1 MSMDKRQALDSLLA
15 DILREPPLIPTHVT
29 PPPATYFD
37 EPESEAP
44 ATPAPAAHAA
54 PEVRATAEVYAP
66 AEVPASSEVR
76 ATTAVHTSA
85 EMQISAAE
93 EKAVKL
99 AEQSKALLAGL
110 SHDTAIRLRWAMRDI
125 KAKRTKLTPVSS
137 NDLEALL
144 DLGFV
149 AIVDEKPALTDA
161 GFLAL
166 D

>member
-1 MSMDKRQALDSLLA
+1 MSLQKRQALDSLLA
-15 DILREPPLIPTHVT
+15 DILREPPLIPTHATT
-29 PPPATYFD
+29 PPPETYFN
-37 EPESEAP
+37 EPESEVTAARGHEIDAAP
-44 ATPAPAAHAA
+44 QVHAA
-54 PEVRATAEVYAP
+54 DERI
-66 AEVPASSEVR
+66 SEVH
-76 ATTAVHTSA
+76 ASHEVHHTSA
-85 EMQISAAE
+85 EVNISAAE

-110 SHDTAIRLRWAMRDI
+110 NRDTAIRLRWAMRDI
-125 KAKRTKLTPVSS
+125 KAKRTKFTPVAP

-149 AIVDEKPALTDA
+149 TIVDERPILTDA